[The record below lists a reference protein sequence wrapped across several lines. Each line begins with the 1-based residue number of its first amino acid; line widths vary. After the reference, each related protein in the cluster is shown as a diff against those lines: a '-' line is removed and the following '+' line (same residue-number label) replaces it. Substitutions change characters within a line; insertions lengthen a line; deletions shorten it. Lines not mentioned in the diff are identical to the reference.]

1 MLLTIIVLSVLLI
14 VSLVLNWS
22 LFQAGQTQL
31 AKAELYERWI
41 LEFSEDVLSTYQN
54 IKEIDKKQMFEKDD
68 EVGSIFQQILE
79 LIERLNI
86 RTQGMDDSLIEND
99 VVEEKEEVR

>member
-1 MLLTIIVLSVLLI
+1 MILTIVVLSVLLI
-14 VSLVLNWS
+14 VSLVLNVY
-22 LFQAGQTQL
+22 LFKAGQWQML
-31 AKAELYERWI
+31 KAELYERWI

-68 EVGSIFQQILE
+68 DVGVIFQQMLE

-86 RTQGMDDSLIEND
+86 RTQGLETEEGEQNEKNVEN
-99 VVEEKEEVR
+99 EA